1 MRKEKGWGEGDRIL
15 LQELNLDLLVR
26 CVLIPSRLEARKE
39 FL

>member
-1 MRKEKGWGEGDRIL
+1 MRKEKGWGECDRIL
-15 LQELNLDLLVR
+15 LQLNLDLLVR